1 MEPLLFDQI
10 MKLGNSE
17 VIYNYF
23 VDKTLELLKKIN
35 EYKKFP
41 YKEHEKKTNT
51 IKSLGC
57 NFDNTTIMFKEVS
70 TLVYNLGYFRVN
82 DLESQSQI
90 IIESFNNLLINYNKY
105 VSIYNELLEN
115 DYNLINDDLMNKYIN
130 LFRDMLSYKDKYYG
144 DRDDIYKLYERVRL
158 CYYDFS
164 YLLDDIYTAIKS
176 GVVVVSNDK
185 PVVKLDTIEYI
196 YLLRNNYETISSQ
209 YKNYEEY
216 SSEIDLKE
224 GQSIQDLINIID
236 KKINTLYEKIIN
248 KEMTS
253 MSDFNKK
260 IISSKETLEDK
271 FIYLHNE
278 YSEDVYKIRSIEEDN
293 QLIYYFKN
301 DLYNRI
307 KNDFNLE

>member
-57 NFDNTTIMFKEVS
+57 NFDNTTVMFKKVS
-70 TLVYNLGYFRVN
+70 TLVYNFGYFRVN
-82 DLESQSQI
+82 DLESQSQV

-130 LFRDMLSYKDKYYG
+130 LFRNMLSYKDKYYG
-144 DRDDIYKLYERVRL
+144 DIDDIYKLYERVRL

-176 GVVVVSNDK
+176 GVVVVSSDK
-185 PVVKLDTIEYI
+185 TVVKLYTIEYI
-196 YLLRNNYETISSQ
+196 YLLRNNYEIISEQ
-209 YKNYEEY
+209 YKDYEEY
-216 SSEIDLKE
+216 SYDVDLKE

-236 KKINTLYEKIIN
+236 KKINTLYENIIN
-248 KEMTS
+248 K
-253 MSDFNKK
+253 
-260 IISSKETLEDK
+260 
-271 FIYLHNE
+271 
-278 YSEDVYKIRSIEEDN
+278 
-293 QLIYYFKN
+293 
-301 DLYNRI
+301 
-307 KNDFNLE
+307 